1 MQQGFKAKAGLETTT
16 HRLTSVGLAGCES
29 TFFIKTKM
37 LSDLDHRLVV
47 SGGFVC
53 LKEMRHTVFTQIG
66 SRC

>member
-1 MQQGFKAKAGLETTT
+1 MEQQGFRAKADLETM
-16 HRLTSVGLAGCES
+16 RGLTSVGLVGCES

-37 LSDLDHRLVV
+37 LSDLDHQLVV

-53 LKEMRHTVFTQIG
+53 LKEMRHTIFTQIG